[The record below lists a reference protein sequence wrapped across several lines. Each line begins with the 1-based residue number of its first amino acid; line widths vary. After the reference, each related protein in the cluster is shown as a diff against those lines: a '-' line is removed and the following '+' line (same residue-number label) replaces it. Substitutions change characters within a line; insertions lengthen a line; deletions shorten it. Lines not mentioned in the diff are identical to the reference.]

1 MVISLLPT
9 APVAARRALALILA
23 TALALVPVACTADT
37 DDGAAPGASTTEA
50 PATDAGGD
58 APETTAGATEPGPDP
73 TETEPDTTE
82 SEAPPTAAPNT
93 YAVGSLDE
101 TVVDTSR
108 VTAAQG
114 DEPERPE
121 RTLPALVLYPA
132 TGAAEGGGETPDA
145 PPEPGPWPL
154 VVFSHGLGGAGPNYA
169 ATLRVWASA
178 GYVVVAPSY
187 PLSNTN
193 APGGPSPSDIP
204 EQTADVA
211 YLIDWAVEQSDAT
224 DGPLA
229 GMVDPERVG
238 VSGHSLGGFTSLGAA
253 YNPCCRDE
261 QIAAVAEWAGA
272 YVPELGPDGGDAV
285 DDGPPLLI
293 VHGDADGTVPYE
305 QALAVRDAVSST
317 AALVTLVGG
326 EHIPPFVQGLGEP
339 QSAVVTS
346 TTLAFFDQHLKD
358 DPEGADRLQAAV
370 DEAGPELATVELAD
384 G

>member
-1 MVISLLPT
+1 MISLLPA
-9 APVAARRALALILA
+9 APVATRRALALILA
-23 TALALVPVACTADT
+23 TALALVPVACAADT
-37 DDGAAPGASTTEA
+37 DDGAAPAASTTEA

-58 APETTAGATEPGPDP
+58 APETTADTTDA
-73 TETEPDTTE
+73 EPDTTE
-82 SEAPPTAAPNT
+82 PEAPPTAAPNT

-114 DEPERPE
+114 GEPELPE
-121 RTLPALVLYPA
+121 RTLPVLVLYPA
-132 TGAAEGGGETPDA
+132 TGAADGGGETPDA

-211 YLIDWAVEQSDAT
+211 YLIDWAIDQSDTT

-238 VSGHSLGGFTSLGAA
+238 ISGHSLGGFTSLGAG

-261 QIAAVAEWAGA
+261 RIRAVAEWAGA

-285 DDGPPLLI
+285 ADGPPLLI
-293 VHGDADGTVPYE
+293 VHGDADGTVPYDR
-305 QALAVRDAVSST
+305 ALAVRDAVSST

-326 EHIPPFVQGLGEP
+326 QHIPPFVQGLGEP
-339 QSAVVTS
+339 QSAVVTL
-346 TTLAFFDQHLKD
+346 TTLAFFDQHLKG
-358 DPEGADRLQAAV
+358 DPEGAKRLQAAV